1 MTTLTK
7 EELDIDSQEA
17 PVDNLGEDGI
27 KIHGMITPKHRKKH

>member
-17 PVDNLGEDGI
+17 PITDLGEDGI
-27 KIHGMITPKHRKKH
+27 KIDGKGEEDANN

>member
-17 PVDNLGEDGI
+17 PVDDLGDTGI
-27 KIHGMITPKHRKKH
+27 KVDGKGGEENADN